1 MSDLVFRGNL
11 NAANWPFLSNKQ
23 GRTILVGSL
32 DTNAS
37 KFAQFGGRDAD
48 RDVGIPQALYLENV
62 MPTAEGFQSVGFIE
76 KVAAYF
82 SPARA
87 FDRAFVIKDSADKK
101 TVLAPCSGLCAI
113 YDTMAAAWSFK
124 NSFPS
129 GDLGFNTSIT
139 TAYVQERMFVCF
151 QGAGLWEYDFTTE
164 LFTKQT
170 LVGITDADVTG
181 IVATNGYLI
190 AFGGVNQ
197 LYWSSLTNPLDFTES
212 LVTGA
217 GRGNVLDLRG
227 AMLAVLPISGG
238 FILYSTENAVFAA
251 FTGNI
256 AIPFNFRE
264 VSGSGGVVYAEHVTY
279 ETNLSYHYAWTS
291 KGLLKIEK
299 NIASPVFPE
308 VTDFVTNK
316 IMEEFD
322 YVSNTLTQTRTGAQ
336 LAVKLTHVS
345 GRYLVISYGRASYT
359 HALVFDEALQRWGK
373 LKITHADCFSWPVPN
388 LFGEVTYQDLL
399 DLGTTYE
406 DLMFTSYSDLFTVQ
420 YTSAKAREDM
430 AFLTADGQIVTI
442 DFDAGVDTHEGVLM
456 LGKFQ
461 VVRNS
466 DFTLHAL
473 ELESVAADFTSFD
486 VRILTSYDGKTIN
499 SLVTEPL
506 EVLVAD
512 NLRVFESRVTGVNH
526 TILVKGSFSL
536 CTIMLSGINAGQK

>member
-1 MSDLVFRGNL
+1 MADLIFRGNL
-11 NAANWPFLSNKQ
+11 NAASWPFLSTRQ
-23 GRTILVGSL
+23 GRTVIMGQL

-62 MPTAEGFQSVGFIE
+62 MPTAEGYQSVGFSQKI
-76 KVAAYF
+76 APYD
-82 SPARA
+82 SPERA
-87 FDRAFVIKDSADKK
+87 FDRAFTIKDSADKK
-101 TVLAPCSGLCAI
+101 TVMAPCSGLVAI
-113 YDTMAAAWSFK
+113 YDTMDAVWSFK
-124 NSFPS
+124 NSFPA

-151 QGAGLWEYDFTTE
+151 QGEGLWEYDFTTE

-170 LVGITDADVTG
+170 LTGITDADVTG
-181 IVATNGYLI
+181 IVASNGYLI

-197 LYWSSLTNPLDFTES
+197 LYWSSLTDPLDFTVS
-212 LVTGA
+212 LVSGA
-217 GRGNVLDLRG
+217 GQGNVLDLRG

-251 FTGNI
+251 YTGNI
-256 AIPFNFRE
+256 ALPFNFRE

-299 NIASPVFPE
+299 NTASPIHPE
-308 VTDFVTNK
+308 VTDFITNK

-322 YVSNTLTQTRTGAQ
+322 YAANTLSQTRTGSQ

-345 GRYLVISYGRASYT
+345 GRYLVISYGRSSYT
-359 HALVFDEALQRWGK
+359 HALVYDEALQRWGK
-373 LKITHADCFSWPVPN
+373 LKIAHADCFSWPTPN

-399 DLGTTYE
+399 DLGMTYE
-406 DLMFTSYSDLFTVQ
+406 DLLYTAYADLFDVQ
-420 YTSAKAREDM
+420 YTSTKAKEDM
-430 AFLTADGQIVTI
+430 AFLTHEGEVVTI
-442 DFDAGVDTHEGVLM
+442 NFDAGADTHEGVLM

-461 VVRNS
+461 VVRNN
-466 DFTLHAL
+466 DLTLHSL
-473 ELESVAADFTSFD
+473 ELESVASDFTSFD
-486 VRILTSYDGKTIN
+486 VRILTSYDGKTLG

-506 EVLVAD
+506 ETLAVE
-512 NLRVFESRVTGVNH
+512 NLRVFETRVTGINH
-526 TILVKGSFSL
+526 TILIKGSFSL
-536 CTIMLSGINAGQK
+536 CSIVLQGINSGSR